1 MHLKSSRRIFCLG
14 ASAFAIASLS
24 ATSLANA
31 QPSGYPSKPLRFVV
45 PFAAGGESDI
55 VARLVAQG
63 VTRVKGYPVI
73 VDNVPGAGGN
83 LGVERGLRDPADGY
97 TFIVVSGAY
106 LANAVASGQKA
117 DPLTAVQPV
126 IALSS
131 QPSVFVA
138 SQKYANLQQV
148 LEAAKKQPGALNY
161 GSAGIGSLGHFSV
174 EEFSR
179 LAGIK
184 LTHIPY
190 KGTSQAVTDLA
201 MGQVDIMSGGV
212 SGSSAMAKTGKIRI
226 LGTATT
232 KRLPEMPDVPTL
244 TEGGVPYVGSLWH
257 GLIAAKG
264 VSADAI
270 AKVNRD
276 VADALRDPDTVAGL
290 KAQMLMPEGGSPEEF
305 RKVMAGELKRL
316 RAIAAAAEIRTEQ

>member
-1 MHLKSSRRIFCLG
+1 MKSSRRTFCLG
-14 ASAFAIASLS
+14 ASVLALAAM
-24 ATSLANA
+24 ATPLVNA
-31 QPSGYPSKPLRFVV
+31 QPAGYPSKPIRFIV

-63 VTRVKGYPVI
+63 LTRLKGYPVI

-83 LGVERGLRDPADGY
+83 LGVEKGLRDPADGY
-97 TFIVVSGAY
+97 TFIVISGAY
-106 LANAVASGQKA
+106 LANAVASGQKV
-117 DPLTAVQPV
+117 DPLTTVQPV
-126 IALSS
+126 VEFSS

-138 SQKYANLQQV
+138 SQKHANLKQV
-148 LEAAKKQPGALNY
+148 LDAARKEPAALNY

-190 KGTSQAVTDLA
+190 KGTSQAITDLA
-201 MGQVDIMSGGV
+201 MGQVDILSGGV
-212 SGSSAMAKTGKIRI
+212 SGSLAMAKTGKVRI
-226 LGTATT
+226 LGTATA
-232 KRLPEMPDVPTL
+232 KRIPEMPDVPTL
-244 TEGGVPYVGSLWH
+244 TEDGVPYVGSLWH

-264 VSADAI
+264 VSADVI

-276 VADALRDPDTVAGL
+276 VVDALRAPDTATGL
-290 KAQMLMPEGGSPEEF
+290 KAQMLSPVGGTPEEF
-305 RKVMAGELKRL
+305 RKVMAGEAERL
-316 RAIAAAAEIRTEQ
+316 RAIAAAADIHTEQ